1 MMNTINNEQEYL
13 VQKIRTQYTEKQHTE
28 LDELRALDRKVK
40 MPANAFTYSFGR
52 HGLAH
57 DAGYC
62 DRSCGNG
69 HGDRQLSHLQGHPD
83 RTPQKVCAADHCA
96 QRPAHEGQRLRLTAK
111 TAAAIRRC
119 MIAAAAF

>member
-28 LDELRALDRKVK
+28 L
-40 MPANAFTYSFGR
+40 
-52 HGLAH
+52 